1 MLSNRLD
8 SDVRCNSQG
17 PLDTALSA
25 GLGATIFPAL
35 DDDFGDPAPVP
46 VPVQS
51 ISGAGH
57 LDEFERP
64 AGAFPALDGDEG
76 ISAPSLKFDS
86 QPSFDAT
93 PQVPSSFQSLAPPQ
107 FQSPVPQGPNYSA
120 FARPEVPEPE
130 VVRQWRE
137 DQAEKIAQRDEES
150 KRKRQ
155 ETIARAEKE
164 IDKLYEDYNS
174 KKERTIREN
183 KENKAEFLSS
193 LTDSLL
199 ASTTWSR
206 ICDLID
212 LENSQSNTVARPG
225 VDLTRYREVLLKLRK
240 QGDKAPGAAGY

>member
-1 MLSNRLD
+1 MLSNRLE
-8 SDVRCNSQG
+8 SDVRCNSQR
-17 PLDTALSA
+17 PLDTGWALSA
-25 GLGATIFPAL
+25 DLGATIFPAL

-51 ISGAGH
+51 ISGASD

-64 AGAFPALDGDEG
+64 AGAFPALDGDEI
-76 ISAPSLKFDS
+76 ISAPSLKQFDS

-120 FARPEVPEPE
+120 FAQSEVPEPE

-137 DQAEKIAQRDEES
+137 DQAKKIAQRYEES

-174 KKERTIREN
+174 KKERTTREN

-212 LENSQSNTVARPG
+212 LENS
-225 VDLTRYREVLLKLRK
+225 
-240 QGDKAPGAAGY
+240 

>member
-1 MLSNRLD
+1 MLSNRLE

-17 PLDTALSA
+17 PLNTALSA
-25 GLGATIFPAL
+25 DLGATIFHAL

-46 VPVQS
+46 VPVHS
-51 ISGAGH
+51 ISGGDD

-76 ISAPSLKFDS
+76 ISAPSLEHAAVRVRA
-86 QPSFDAT
+86 SFQAT
-93 PQVPSSFQSLAPPQ
+93 PEVPSSFQSPAPPQ

-120 FARPEVPEPE
+120 FAQPEVPEPE
-130 VVRQWRE
+130 IVRQLRE
-137 DQAEKIAQRDEES
+137 HQAEKIAQQDEES

-183 KENKAEFLSS
+183 QENKAEFLSS
-193 LTDSLL
+193 LADSL
-199 ASTTWSR
+199 STGTTWSR
-206 ICDLID
+206 ICELID
-212 LENSQSNTVARPG
+212 LENSQSKTVAR
-225 VDLTRYREVLLKLRK
+225 
-240 QGDKAPGAAGY
+240 A